1 MIMRFSVQ
9 TLLLLSL
16 FMPGAILQAADIN
29 MWDVAG
35 KAEISLEQAAGEFP
49 SPGIVYVGEFHD
61 NAAHHAAQLAVIQ
74 SLDKRKRPIAVGL
87 EMFQHIEQS
96 ILDAWVAKAL
106 SEEEMRR
113 AFARNWS
120 QDWHLYRDIF
130 LYCRDRSIPMVGLNV
145 PRSITRKVAQNGFES
160 LTPEEIGK
168 LPPIVCRV
176 DREYEEF
183 LRRVLGSHGS
193 ESGFRRF
200 CEAQLVWDT
209 AMAIYA
215 LEYLKDASRTH
226 GCRSLRHDPRLE
238 ESRARA
244 GRPRECRGR
253 AGRGPTLRERP
264 LDARKRLKGGCRLP
278 DSRPGGIAPESSW
291 ESFGF

>member
-1 MIMRFSVQ
+1 MIMRFNVR
-9 TLLLLSL
+9 TLLFLSL
-16 FMPGAILQAADIN
+16 LMPGTMLQAADITL
-29 MWDVAG
+29 WDVAG
-35 KAEISLEQAAGEFP
+35 KAQISLGQATGKFP

-61 NAAHHAAQLAVIQ
+61 NEVHHAAQLAVIQ
-74 SLDKRKRPIAVGL
+74 SLDKRRRPLAVGL

-130 LYCRDRSIPMVGLNV
+130 MYCRERNIPMIGLNV
-145 PRSITRKVAQNGFES
+145 PRSITRKVARQGFEA

-209 AMAIYA
+209 AMVIYA
-215 LEYLKDASRTH
+215 LEYLKAHPERTVVVLCGMIHAWKKAAPEQAARQNAEVEQAVIQPAVKGRWTPESVSKEDADYLIL
-226 GCRSLRHDPRLE
+226 GLE
-238 ESRARA
+238 E
-244 GRPRECRGR
+244 
-253 AGRGPTLRERP
+253 
-264 LDARKRLKGGCRLP
+264 
-278 DSRPGGIAPESSW
+278 
-291 ESFGF
+291 

>member
-1 MIMRFSVQ
+1 MFIPV
-9 TLLLLSL
+9 
-16 FMPGAILQAADIN
+16 AILQAADITL
-29 MWDVAG
+29 WDVAG
-35 KAEISLEQAAGEFP
+35 KDEISLEQAAGTLP

-74 SLDKRKRPIAVGL
+74 SLDKRNRPLAVGL
-87 EMFQHIEQS
+87 EMLQHIEQS

-106 SEEEMRR
+106 SEAEMRR

-120 QDWHLYRDIF
+120 QDWYLYRDIF
-130 LYCRDRSIPMVGLNV
+130 LYCRDRSIPMIGLNV
-145 PRSITRKVAQNGFES
+145 PRSITRKVAENGFES

-183 LRRVLGSHGS
+183 LRRVMGRHGS

-215 LEYLKDASRTH
+215 LAYLKDHPERTVVVLCGMTH
-226 GCRSLRHDPRLE
+226 
-238 ESRARA
+238 AWKKA
-244 GRPRECRGR
+244 
-253 AGRGPTLRERP
+253 
-264 LDARKRLKGGCRLP
+264 
-278 DSRPGGIAPESSW
+278 APEQAARENAEVEQAVIQPSVEGRWTPGSVSK
-291 ESFGF
+291 EDADYLILGLKE

>member
-1 MIMRFSVQ
+1 MIMRFGVQ

-16 FMPGAILQAADIN
+16 FMPGTILQAADIN

-35 KAEISLEQAAGEFP
+35 KAEISLEQAAGKLP

-61 NAAHHAAQLAVIQ
+61 NATHHAAQLAVIQ
-74 SLDKRKRPIAVGL
+74 SLDKRKRPLAVGL

-96 ILDAWVAKAL
+96 ILDAWVAKEL

-120 QDWHLYRDIF
+120 EDWYLYRDIF
-130 LYCRDRSIPMVGLNV
+130 MYCRDRNIPMIGLNV
-145 PRSITRKVAQNGFES
+145 PRSITRKVAREGFEALS
-160 LTPEEIGK
+160 PEEIGK

-176 DREYEEF
+176 DREYEAF
-183 LRRVLGSHGS
+183 LRRVLGDHGTD
-193 ESGFRRF
+193 SGFRRF

-215 LEYLKDASRTH
+215 LEYLKNHPERTVFVLCGMIH
-226 GCRSLRHDPRLE
+226 AWKKAAPE
-238 ESRARA
+238 QAARENA
-244 GRPRECRGR
+244 EVEQAVVQP
-253 AGRGPTLRERP
+253 A
-264 LDARKRLKGGCRLP
+264 LKGRWT
-278 DSRPGGIAPESSW
+278 PGSVSKEDADYLILGLAE
-291 ESFGF
+291 

>member
-1 MIMRFSVQ
+1 
-9 TLLLLSL
+9 LLFYRCCYFSL
-16 FMPGAILQAADIN
+16 FIPGAVLQAAEIAI
-29 MWDVAG
+29 WDVAG
-35 KAEISLEQAAGEFP
+35 KAEISLEQAAEKFP
-49 SPGIVYVGEFHD
+49 TPGIVYVGEFHD
-61 NAAHHAAQLAVIQ
+61 NAAHHAGQLAVIQ
-74 SLDKRKRPIAVGL
+74 SLDKRKRPLAVGL

-130 LYCRDRSIPMVGLNV
+130 LYCRDRRIPMVSLNV
-145 PRSITRKVAQNGFES
+145 PRSITRKVAQNGFAS

-176 DREYEEF
+176 DREYEDF

-215 LEYLKDASRTH
+215 LAYLNDRIPNA
-226 GCRSLRHDPRLE
+226 RL
-238 ESRARA
+238 
-244 GRPRECRGR
+244 
-253 AGRGPTLRERP
+253 
-264 LDARKRLKGGCRLP
+264 
-278 DSRPGGIAPESSW
+278 
-291 ESFGF
+291 SFFAA

>member
-1 MIMRFSVQ
+1 MIKRLGFQ
-9 TLLLLSL
+9 TLLFL
-16 FMPGAILQAADIN
+16 FLFIPGNILQAADITL
-29 MWDVAG
+29 WDVAG
-35 KAEISLEQAAGEFP
+35 KAEISLEQAAGKFP

-96 ILDAWVAKAL
+96 ILDAWVAQAL

-120 QDWHLYRDIF
+120 DDWYLYRDIF
-130 LYCRDRSIPMVGLNV
+130 MYCRERNIPMIGLNV

-160 LTPEEIGK
+160 LTHEEIGK

-183 LRRVLGSHGS
+183 LRRVLGGHSS

-200 CEAQLVWDT
+200 DRRWP
-209 AMAIYA
+209 
-215 LEYLKDASRTH
+215 
-226 GCRSLRHDPRLE
+226 G
-238 ESRARA
+238 AR
-244 GRPRECRGR
+244 
-253 AGRGPTLRERP
+253 
-264 LDARKRLKGGCRLP
+264 RKLCGQVLSP
-278 DSRPGGIAPESSW
+278 
-291 ESFGF
+291 FL

>member
-1 MIMRFSVQ
+1 MRMRFVVLP
-9 TLLLLSL
+9 LLLLFL
-16 FMPGAILQAADIN
+16 FIPGAVLQAAEITI
-29 MWDVAG
+29 WDVAG
-35 KAEISLEQAAGEFP
+35 KAEISLEQAAEKFP

-61 NAAHHAAQLAVIQ
+61 NAAHHAGQLAVIQ
-74 SLDKRKRPIAVGL
+74 SLDKRKRPLAVGL

-130 LYCRDRSIPMVGLNV
+130 LYCRDRRIPMVGLNV
-145 PRSITRKVAQNGFES
+145 PRSITRKVAQNGFAS

-176 DREYEEF
+176 DREYEDF

-215 LEYLKDASRTH
+215 LEYLNDPSRTH

-244 GRPRECRGR
+244 GRPGECRCR
-253 AGRGPTLRERP
+253 AGRDPTRRERP
-264 LDARKRLKGGCRLP
+264 LDARKRLRGRRRLP
-278 DSRPGGIAPESSW
+278 DSRPGGIAPASGRASS
-291 ESFGF
+291 GF

>member
-130 LYCRDRSIPMVGLNV
+130 LYCRDRRIPMVGLNV

-215 LEYLKDASRTH
+215 LEYLKAHPERTVVVLCGMIHAWKKAAPEQAAQQNAKVEQAVIQPSVRGRWTPGSVSKEDADYLIL
-226 GCRSLRHDPRLE
+226 GLE
-238 ESRARA
+238 E
-244 GRPRECRGR
+244 
-253 AGRGPTLRERP
+253 
-264 LDARKRLKGGCRLP
+264 
-278 DSRPGGIAPESSW
+278 
-291 ESFGF
+291 

>member
-1 MIMRFSVQ
+1 MILRSKVQ
-9 TLLLLSL
+9 TLLLLFLLTPSATL
-16 FMPGAILQAADIN
+16 LAADITL
-29 MWDVAG
+29 WDVAG
-35 KAEISLEQAAGEFP
+35 KAEISLEQAAGALP

-74 SLDKRKRPIAVGL
+74 SLDNRKRPLAVGL

-96 ILDAWVAKAL
+96 ILDAWVARAL
-106 SEEEMRR
+106 SETEMRR

-120 QDWHLYRDIF
+120 EDWHLYKDIF
-130 LYCRDRSIPMVGLNV
+130 LYCRDRSIPMIGLNV
-145 PRSITRKVAQNGFES
+145 PRSITRKVARNGFES
-160 LTPEEIGK
+160 LTQEEIGK

-193 ESGFRRF
+193 KSDFRRF

-215 LEYLKDASRTH
+215 LEYLKNHPERTVVVLCGMIHAWKKASPEQAARENANVEQAIIQPAVTGRWTPENVSKKDADYLIL
-226 GCRSLRHDPRLE
+226 GLE
-238 ESRARA
+238 E
-244 GRPRECRGR
+244 
-253 AGRGPTLRERP
+253 
-264 LDARKRLKGGCRLP
+264 
-278 DSRPGGIAPESSW
+278 
-291 ESFGF
+291 

>member
-1 MIMRFSVQ
+1 MRMRFVVLP
-9 TLLLLSL
+9 LLLLSL
-16 FMPGAILQAADIN
+16 FIPGAVLQAAEIAI
-29 MWDVAG
+29 WDVAG
-35 KAEISLEQAAGEFP
+35 KAEISLEQAAEKFP
-49 SPGIVYVGEFHD
+49 TPGIVYVGEFHD
-61 NAAHHAAQLAVIQ
+61 NAAHHAGQLAVIQ
-74 SLDKRKRPIAVGL
+74 SLDKRKRPLAVGL

-130 LYCRDRSIPMVGLNV
+130 LYCRDRRIPMVGLNV
-145 PRSITRKVAQNGFES
+145 PRSITRKVAQNGFAS

-176 DREYEEF
+176 DREYEDF

-215 LEYLKDASRTH
+215 LAYLNDHPERTVVVLCGMIH
-226 GCRSLRHDPRLE
+226 
-238 ESRARA
+238 AWKKA
-244 GRPRECRGR
+244 
-253 AGRGPTLRERP
+253 
-264 LDARKRLKGGCRLP
+264 
-278 DSRPGGIAPESSW
+278 APEQAARENADVEQAVIQPAVKGRWTPGSVS
-291 ESFGF
+291 EEDADYLILGLGE

>member
-1 MIMRFSVQ
+1 M
-9 TLLLLSL
+9 
-16 FMPGAILQAADIN
+16 LQAADITL
-29 MWDVAG
+29 WDVAG
-35 KAEISLEQAAGEFP
+35 KAEISLEQAAGKLP

-74 SLDKRKRPIAVGL
+74 SLDKRQRPLAVGL

-113 AFARNWS
+113 AFARNWG
-120 QDWHLYRDIF
+120 QDWPLYREIF
-130 LYCRDRSIPMVGLNV
+130 MYCRERNIPMIGLNV
-145 PRSITRKVAQNGFES
+145 PRSITRKVARTGFES
-160 LTPEEIGK
+160 LTSEEIGK

-193 ESGFRRF
+193 KSGFRRF

-215 LEYLKDASRTH
+215 LEYLKDHPERTVVVLCGMIH
-226 GCRSLRHDPRLE
+226 AWKKAAPDQAARENAEVQQAVIQPAVKGRWTPGSVSKEDADYLILGLE
-238 ESRARA
+238 
-244 GRPRECRGR
+244 
-253 AGRGPTLRERP
+253 
-264 LDARKRLKGGCRLP
+264 D
-278 DSRPGGIAPESSW
+278 
-291 ESFGF
+291 

>member
-1 MIMRFSVQ
+1 MIMRCGVQ
-9 TLLLLSL
+9 TVLFLLLLVS
-16 FMPGAILQAADIN
+16 GALVQAAD
-29 MWDVAG
+29 MTLWDVAG
-35 KAEISLEQAAGEFP
+35 KTEISLEQAAAKLP

-61 NAAHHAAQLAVIQ
+61 NASHHAAQLAVIQ
-74 SLDKRKRPIAVGL
+74 SLDKHQRPVAVGL

-96 ILDAWVAKAL
+96 ILDAWVARAL
-106 SEEEMRR
+106 SEAEMRR
-113 AFARNWS
+113 AFARNWG

-130 LYCRDRSIPMVGLNV
+130 LYCRDRRIPMVGLNV
-145 PRSITRKVAQNGFES
+145 PRSITRKVAQSGFES

-209 AMAIYA
+209 AMAVYA
-215 LEYLKDASRTH
+215 LEYLKAHPGRTVVVLCGMIHAWKKAAPEQATQQNAEIKQAVIQPSVKGRWTPESVSPKDADYLIL
-226 GCRSLRHDPRLE
+226 GLE
-238 ESRARA
+238 E
-244 GRPRECRGR
+244 
-253 AGRGPTLRERP
+253 
-264 LDARKRLKGGCRLP
+264 
-278 DSRPGGIAPESSW
+278 
-291 ESFGF
+291 

>member
-1 MIMRFSVQ
+1 MIMRFGVQ

-130 LYCRDRSIPMVGLNV
+130 LYCRDRSIPIVGLNV

-183 LRRVLGSHGS
+183 LRRVLGDHGS

-215 LEYLKDASRTH
+215 LEYLKAHPEHTVVVLCGMIHAWKKAAPEQAARENADVEQAVIQPSVKGRWAPGSVSKEDADYLIL
-226 GCRSLRHDPRLE
+226 GLE
-238 ESRARA
+238 E
-244 GRPRECRGR
+244 
-253 AGRGPTLRERP
+253 
-264 LDARKRLKGGCRLP
+264 
-278 DSRPGGIAPESSW
+278 
-291 ESFGF
+291 

>member
-1 MIMRFSVQ
+1 MRFGVH
-9 TLLLLSL
+9 TLLFLSL
-16 FMPGAILQAADIN
+16 FIPGAMLQAAD
-29 MWDVAG
+29 MTLWDVAG
-35 KAEISLEQAAGEFP
+35 NAHISLEQAAGKLP

-74 SLDKRKRPIAVGL
+74 SLDKRQRPLAVGL

-130 LYCRDRSIPMVGLNV
+130 MYCRERNIPMIGLNV
-145 PRSITRKVAQNGFES
+145 PRSITRKVARTGFES
-160 LTPEEIGK
+160 LTSEEIGK

-215 LEYLKDASRTH
+215 LEYLNAHPERTVVVLCGMIHAWKKAAPEQASRENAEVEQAVIQ
-226 GCRSLRHDPRLE
+226 P
-238 ESRARA
+238 AVK
-244 GRPRECRGR
+244 GRW
-253 AGRGPTLRERP
+253 T
-264 LDARKRLKGGCRLP
+264 
-278 DSRPGGIAPESSW
+278 PESVSK
-291 ESFGF
+291 EDADYLILGLE

>member
-1 MIMRFSVQ
+1 M
-9 TLLLLSL
+9 
-16 FMPGAILQAADIN
+16 
-29 MWDVAG
+29 
-35 KAEISLEQAAGEFP
+35 
-49 SPGIVYVGEFHD
+49 GEFHD

-160 LTPEEIGK
+160 LTIEEIGK

-215 LEYLKDASRTH
+215 LEYLKAHPERTVVVLCGMIH
-226 GCRSLRHDPRLE
+226 
-238 ESRARA
+238 AWKKA
-244 GRPRECRGR
+244 
-253 AGRGPTLRERP
+253 
-264 LDARKRLKGGCRLP
+264 
-278 DSRPGGIAPESSW
+278 APEQATRENAEVEQAVIQPAVKGRWTPQSVSK
-291 ESFGF
+291 EDADYLILGLAE

>member
-1 MIMRFSVQ
+1 MIMRLGFQ
-9 TLLLLSL
+9 TLLFL
-16 FMPGAILQAADIN
+16 FLFIPGNILQAADITL
-29 MWDVAG
+29 WDIAG
-35 KAEISLEQAAGEFP
+35 KAEISLEQAAGKFP

-74 SLDKRKRPIAVGL
+74 SLDKRQRPLAVGL

-96 ILDAWVAKAL
+96 ILDAWVAQAL
-106 SEEEMRR
+106 SEEEMQR
-113 AFARNWS
+113 AFARNWGN
-120 QDWHLYRDIF
+120 DWHLYRDIF
-130 LYCRDRSIPMVGLNV
+130 IYCRERRIPMIGLNV
-145 PRSITRKVAQNGFES
+145 PRSITRKVAQNGFAS

-215 LEYLKDASRTH
+215 LEYLKNHPAHTVVVLTGMIHAWKKAAPEQAARENADVEQAVIQPSVQGRWTPGNVSVQDADYLIL
-226 GCRSLRHDPRLE
+226 GLE
-238 ESRARA
+238 E
-244 GRPRECRGR
+244 
-253 AGRGPTLRERP
+253 
-264 LDARKRLKGGCRLP
+264 
-278 DSRPGGIAPESSW
+278 
-291 ESFGF
+291 

>member
-1 MIMRFSVQ
+1 MIMRLGFQ
-9 TLLLLSL
+9 TLLFFFL
-16 FMPGAILQAADIN
+16 FIPGTILQAADITL
-29 MWDVAG
+29 WDVAG
-35 KAEISLEQAAGEFP
+35 KAEISLKKAAGKFP

-130 LYCRDRSIPMVGLNV
+130 LYCRDRRIPMVGLNV

-215 LEYLKDASRTH
+215 LAYLKDQPERTVVILCGMIH
-226 GCRSLRHDPRLE
+226 AWKKAAPEQATRENAEVEQAVIQPSVKGRWTPGNVSKEDADYLILNLE
-238 ESRARA
+238 E
-244 GRPRECRGR
+244 
-253 AGRGPTLRERP
+253 
-264 LDARKRLKGGCRLP
+264 
-278 DSRPGGIAPESSW
+278 
-291 ESFGF
+291 

>member
-1 MIMRFSVQ
+1 MRLGVQ
-9 TLLLLSL
+9 TLLFVFL
-16 FMPGAILQAADIN
+16 FIPGSILQAAEITI
-29 MWDVAG
+29 WDVAA
-35 KAEISLEQAAGEFP
+35 KAEISLEQAAGKLP

-96 ILDAWVAKAL
+96 ILDAWVAQAL
-106 SEEEMRR
+106 SEEEIRR

-120 QDWHLYRDIF
+120 DDWHLYRDIF
-130 LYCRDRSIPMVGLNV
+130 IYCRERNIPMIGLNV
-145 PRSITRKVAQNGFES
+145 PRSITRKVARNGFES

-193 ESGFRRF
+193 KSGFRRF

-215 LEYLKDASRTH
+215 LEYLKDHPERTVVVLCGMIH
-226 GCRSLRHDPRLE
+226 AWKKAAPDQAARENAEVEQAVIQPAVKGRWTPGSVSKEDADYLILGLE
-238 ESRARA
+238 
-244 GRPRECRGR
+244 
-253 AGRGPTLRERP
+253 
-264 LDARKRLKGGCRLP
+264 D
-278 DSRPGGIAPESSW
+278 
-291 ESFGF
+291 

>member
-1 MIMRFSVQ
+1 MRMRRGVQ
-9 TLLLLSL
+9 TLLFVLL
-16 FMPGAILQAADIN
+16 FIPGSILQAAD
-29 MWDVAG
+29 MTLWDVAG
-35 KAEISLEQAAGEFP
+35 KAEISLDQAAGKLP

-74 SLDKRKRPIAVGL
+74 SLDKHKRPLAVGL

-96 ILDAWVAKAL
+96 ALDAWVARAL
-106 SEEEMRR
+106 SEDEMRR

-145 PRSITRKVAQNGFES
+145 PRNITRKVARKGFAS

-183 LRRVLGSHGS
+183 LRRVMGHHGS

-209 AMAIYA
+209 AMAIYTLA
-215 LEYLKDASRTH
+215 YLKDHPERTVVVLCGMIHAWKKAAPEQAARENAEVEQAVIQPSVKGRWTPGSVSRQDADYLII
-226 GCRSLRHDPRLE
+226 GLE
-238 ESRARA
+238 E
-244 GRPRECRGR
+244 
-253 AGRGPTLRERP
+253 
-264 LDARKRLKGGCRLP
+264 
-278 DSRPGGIAPESSW
+278 
-291 ESFGF
+291 

>member
-1 MIMRFSVQ
+1 MIMRLCFQ
-9 TLLLLSL
+9 TLLFLFLFIPGTVLL
-16 FMPGAILQAADIN
+16 AAD
-29 MWDVAG
+29 MTLWDVAG
-35 KAEISLEQAAGEFP
+35 KAEISLEQAAGKFP

-215 LEYLKDASRTH
+215 LEYLKSHPERTVVVLCGMIHAWKKAAPEQATRENAEVEQAVVQPAVKGRWTPGSVSKEDADYLIL
-226 GCRSLRHDPRLE
+226 GLE
-238 ESRARA
+238 E
-244 GRPRECRGR
+244 
-253 AGRGPTLRERP
+253 
-264 LDARKRLKGGCRLP
+264 
-278 DSRPGGIAPESSW
+278 
-291 ESFGF
+291 

>member
-1 MIMRFSVQ
+1 MRLGVQ
-9 TLLLLSL
+9 TLLFVFL
-16 FMPGAILQAADIN
+16 FIPGSILQAAEIAI
-29 MWDVAG
+29 WDVAA
-35 KAEISLEQAAGEFP
+35 KAEISLEQAAGNLP

-96 ILDAWVAKAL
+96 ILDAWVAQAL

-113 AFARNWS
+113 AFARTWS
-120 QDWHLYRDIF
+120 DDWHLYRDIF
-130 LYCRDRSIPMVGLNV
+130 IYCRERNIPMIGLNV
-145 PRSITRKVAQNGFES
+145 PRSITRKVARNGFES

-193 ESGFRRF
+193 DSGFRRF

-209 AMAIYA
+209 AMAVYA
-215 LEYLKDASRTH
+215 LEYLKSHPERTVVVLCGMIHAWKKAAPEQAARENAKVEQTVIQPSVKGRWTPESVSKEDADYLIL
-226 GCRSLRHDPRLE
+226 GLE
-238 ESRARA
+238 E
-244 GRPRECRGR
+244 
-253 AGRGPTLRERP
+253 
-264 LDARKRLKGGCRLP
+264 
-278 DSRPGGIAPESSW
+278 
-291 ESFGF
+291 

>member
-215 LEYLKDASRTH
+215 LEYLNAHPERTVVVLCGMIHAWKKAAPEQAARQNAKVEQAVVQPAVKGRWTPGSVSKEDADYLIL
-226 GCRSLRHDPRLE
+226 GLE
-238 ESRARA
+238 E
-244 GRPRECRGR
+244 
-253 AGRGPTLRERP
+253 
-264 LDARKRLKGGCRLP
+264 
-278 DSRPGGIAPESSW
+278 
-291 ESFGF
+291 

>member
-1 MIMRFSVQ
+1 MIMRVGFH
-9 TLLLLSL
+9 TMLLLSL
-16 FMPGAILQAADIN
+16 FMPGTILQAADITL
-29 MWDVAG
+29 WDVAG
-35 KAEISLEQAAGEFP
+35 KAEISLEQAAGKLP

-74 SLDKRKRPIAVGL
+74 SLDKRKRPLAVGL

-96 ILDAWVAKAL
+96 ILDTWVAKAL

-145 PRSITRKVAQNGFES
+145 PRSITRKVASTGFES
-160 LTPEEIGK
+160 LTPEEVGK

-176 DREYEEF
+176 DREYEAF
-183 LRRVLGSHGS
+183 LRRVLGDHGTD
-193 ESGFRRF
+193 SGFRRF

-215 LEYLKDASRTH
+215 LEYLKNHPERTVVVLCGMIH
-226 GCRSLRHDPRLE
+226 
-238 ESRARA
+238 AWKKA
-244 GRPRECRGR
+244 
-253 AGRGPTLRERP
+253 
-264 LDARKRLKGGCRLP
+264 
-278 DSRPGGIAPESSW
+278 APEQAARENAEVEQAVIQPSVKGRWTPGSVSK
-291 ESFGF
+291 EDADYLILGLKE